1 MTQYTDRDKIQQLQQ
16 VIDKLEERILDYE
29 NKLKD
34 MELEDMIDD
43 KERLRSNSKDN
54 QTHTGHVPFV
64 ASSRSDD
71 F

>member
-1 MTQYTDRDKIQQLQQ
+1 MTQFTDRDKIQQLQQ
-16 VIDKLEERILDYE
+16 IIDKLEERILDYK

-43 KERLRSNSKDN
+43 KERLPGNSKDN

-64 ASSRSDD
+64 ASSSSND

>member
-16 VIDKLEERILDYE
+16 IIDKLEERILDYE

>member
-1 MTQYTDRDKIQQLQQ
+1 MTQFTDRDKIQQLQQ
-16 VIDKLEERILDYE
+16 IIDKLEERILDYE

-43 KERLRSNSKDN
+43 KEGFLSNSKNN
-54 QTHTGHVPFV
+54 QTHTRHVPFV